1 MKKRS
6 FLLLKSLFI
15 LLSVG
20 VISFLLYFFIFPD
33 FKFFDLKNFL
43 PNIFRIREITEN
55 EAPSFSSPFA
65 SLGVDEFGSSKSLD
79 VRGRVLEIDPGEFIK
94 VDDEVSGRVKT
105 LNIAYINS
113 IYYKFSTVG
122 STFPQRQVADFS
134 DIIKGSLIYFH
145 KGTETLYVLKE
156 DFVE

>member
-1 MKKRS
+1 MKKNG
-6 FLLLKSLFI
+6 LLLKNLFI
-15 LLSVG
+15 LFLVG
-20 VISFLLYFFIFPD
+20 VVFSLLYFFIFPD

-43 PNIFRIREITEN
+43 PNIFRIRKITEN

-65 SLGVDEFGSSKSLD
+65 SLGVDESGSSKSLD

-105 LNIAYINS
+105 LDIAYINS

-134 DIIKGSLIYFH
+134 DIVEGDFVYFH
-145 KGTETLYVLKE
+145 KGTETLYILKE